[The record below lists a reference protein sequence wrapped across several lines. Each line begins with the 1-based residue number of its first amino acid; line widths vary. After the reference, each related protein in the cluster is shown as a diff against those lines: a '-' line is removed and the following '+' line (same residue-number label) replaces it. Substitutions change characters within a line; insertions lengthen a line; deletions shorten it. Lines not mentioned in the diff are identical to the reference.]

1 MTLNYGVQ
9 HARFQI
15 AWIEETIERVR
26 RKDYKFGKD
35 GALRGLFDS
44 DRQEAAG

>member
-1 MTLNYGVQ
+1 MTLNYGIQ
-9 HARFQI
+9 HVRFQI

-35 GALRGLFDS
+35 GALRGLFD
-44 DRQEAAG
+44 EET